1 MTAREY
7 KTITEISGPLVFLE
21 KTEPVGYGELVN
33 IRLRDGAIKR
43 GQVLDTSTDKV
54 VVQVFEGTSGISMD
68 AGVKF
73 LGETIKLP
81 VSRDILGRILSGA
94 GEPLDGGPKIVPE
107 KKIEIICAADTP
119 SSRAPQPEST

>member
-43 GQVLDTSTDKV
+43 GQVLDTSVDKV

-68 AGVKF
+68 ASVKF
-73 LGETIKLP
+73 LGSP
-81 VSRDILGRILSGA
+81 AAPRSS
-94 GEPLDGGPKIVPE
+94 PKR
-107 KKIEIICAADTP
+107 
-119 SSRAPQPEST
+119 SSRSLARRSTPTRGPRRTSLSRPASRRSTG